1 MPGVVNCRKCLSF
14 CIANVAIHGAHQRRR
29 PFPLRSAKL
38 LGFHTNPGLV
48 ERANRWRRLV
58 IQVTC
63 YLHDRMPKPSGTP
76 RPPHLLAFVPPVA
89 HQSKCSGVY
98 SHDPHPAT
106 KADHMAREQREKQ
119 QQQRALDAAFLEYGS
134 MLGARR
140 RQASSMDSTPT
151 ASTAALYTM
160 ASWRPSDTEVYMLS
174 ELQRVL
180 LLHHL
185 SVAFRSHDAMDAT
198 ALCVAQVLRRSA
210 GGAGSAE
217 ASAGADGRVLQ
228 AFVQSHRGHFLWS
241 LVPTDVME
249 WMDACLPL
257 DVRDLCGDTLAEH
270 LMRGGSKEQ
279 LGCVTGALE
288 RGVCI
293 PPVRMREWPIELV
306 ASRCFLKYVMDH
318 VPAEDA
324 ALGWQDNDGSTV
336 TMDMVARSTVEPTA
350 ETLEV
355 LRLWLQRWSASD
367 VCAELQTTSGKTLAM
382 ALAACGSLEV
392 QKLWL
397 EKWSASDCCP
407 ALQDKYG
414 STVAITL
421 AVHDSVH
428 VQTLWLEKWSASD
441 CCPGL
446 QDKYGRTV
454 AMILARYGSE
464 EVQKLWLEKWSASDC
479 CPGLQDKKGTSVA
492 MILTQYGS
500 EEVQK
505 LWLEKWSPSD

>member
-1 MPGVVNCRKCLSF
+1 
-14 CIANVAIHGAHQRRR
+14 
-29 PFPLRSAKL
+29 
-38 LGFHTNPGLV
+38 
-48 ERANRWRRLV
+48 
-58 IQVTC
+58 
-63 YLHDRMPKPSGTP
+63 
-76 RPPHLLAFVPPVA
+76 
-89 HQSKCSGVY
+89 
-98 SHDPHPAT
+98 
-106 KADHMAREQREKQ
+106 MAREQREKQQ

-140 RQASSMDSTPT
+140 RQSSSMDSTPT
-151 ASTAALYTM
+151 ASTAALYTV

-228 AFVQSHRGHFLWS
+228 AFVKSHRGHFLWS

-318 VPAEDA
+318 VPAEGA

-336 TMDMVARSTVEPTA
+336 TMHMVALSTVEPTT

-355 LRLWLQRWSASD
+355 LRLWLQRWSARD
-367 VCAELQTTSGKTLAM
+367 VCAELQTTDGRTLAM
-382 ALAACGSLEV
+382 VLAACGSLEV

-397 EKWSASDCCP
+397 ANWSASDCCP
-407 ALQDKYG
+407 ALQDENG
-414 STVAITL
+414 VTVAMIL
-421 AVHDSVH
+421 AGCKSMH

-441 CCPGL
+441 CCPDL
-446 QDKYGRTV
+446 QHKNGMAV
-454 AMILARYGSE
+454 AMSLAGCGSA
-464 EVQKLWLEKWSASDC
+464 EVQRLWLEKWSATDC
-479 CPGLQDKKGTSVA
+479 CPPLQDENGVTVA
-492 MILTQYGS
+492 MILAVCKSVHAQT
-500 EEVQK
+500 
-505 LWLEKWSPSD
+505 LWLEK